1 MHLKVTLVKSTIGN
15 KPINRR
21 TVQAL
26 GLNKISSS
34 NILPDNESVRG
45 MIHQVK
51 HLVKVETIELD
62 EPSSAP
68 KPESKE
74 SQA

>member
-1 MHLKVTLVKSTIGN
+1 MHLKVTLVRSTIGN

-26 GLNKISSS
+26 GLKKISSS
-34 NILPDNESVRG
+34 NILPDNPSVRG
-45 MIHQVK
+45 MLHQVK
-51 HLVKVETIELD
+51 HLVKFEEIELEQAD
-62 EPSSAP
+62 SAPSSDN
-68 KPESKE
+68 KE